1 MNVGLAGA
9 GVLPAVMNVLDGA
22 DLEVQATAVATAIDR
37 ERVLVA
43 QSRAGTVLGAAVV
56 NSEDSGAEI
65 AAIAVR
71 PGRRGQ
77 GIGTALIEAAG
88 ERWGRLEAAFDPSL
102 VPFYRQAGF
111 EIECADRC
119 RGVRPARPA
128 LPQDPDTFAPRPR
141 RSTDDRGPAP
151 GKRGDDRPR
160 GDG

>member
-1 MNVGLAGA
+1 MNVGLAREG
-9 GVLPAVMNVLDGA
+9 GLPAVMNVLDGA
-22 DLEVQATAVATAIDR
+22 DLEIEAVAVATAIDR

-43 QSRAGTVLGAAVV
+43 RSRAGTVLGAAVL
-56 NSEDSGAEI
+56 NPRDSGAEI

-88 ERWGRLEAAFDPSL
+88 ARWGQLEAAFDPSL

-111 EIECADRC
+111 EIACSDRC
-119 RGVRPARPA
+119 RGVRPAPRH
-128 LPQDPDTFAPRPR
+128 DPDTFAPRPP
-141 RSTDDRGPAP
+141 RSTDDRSPAP
-151 GKRGDDRPR
+151 GERGDDRPR